1 MAKKR
6 LGDSLVET
14 GVITEDQLYEALR
27 EQKEAGEKLG
37 ETLIRMGFCTQAE
50 MIEVLGDQMGIPF
63 VKLDQ
68 TIIDKE
74 LFRLI
79 SKEIALKYKIMP
91 IIRFENIITIA
102 MVDPLDFFVIDELEF
117 QTGLDVSPAIA
128 LVDDIENAI
137 SKYYENERKL
147 DNYQYKEDANKKTN
161 EMKNLQKI
169 DLEEETNSPAIDLVN
184 TILKQAIDEKVSD
197 VHIEEEEEET
207 RVRFRIDGILHKVM
221 NPPKKL
227 EASIISRLKVMANLD
242 IAEKRIPQD
251 GRIELRYGKKEIDIR
266 ISTLPTI
273 FGEKIVMRLLDK
285 SNVMNSLEKL
295 GYSDLVLK
303 QFRELI
309 RKPYGIFLVTGP
321 TGSGK
326 TSTLYGALNE
336 INTMDKNI
344 VTLENPVEYQLK
356 IINQV
361 QINPNIN
368 LTFATGLRS
377 ILRQDPDI
385 VMVGE
390 IRDKETAEIA
400 IEAAMT
406 GHLVFSTLHTN
417 TASGAITRLID
428 MGIEPFLLA
437 SSLVGIIG
445 QRLVRKI
452 CNNCKEKIEL
462 DSEDLQRI
470 GFNRQEG
477 QEIYRGKGC
486 KVCKTT
492 GYSGR
497 TTIYELLIPDENIK
511 MKIKEGATSSEIEKI
526 AKDNGMIN
534 MREIGLEKVRK
545 GITTLEEI
553 ERVTQETI

>member
-1 MAKKR
+1 MEKKR
-6 LGDSLVET
+6 LGDCLIEADKM
-14 GVITEDQLYEALR
+14 TEDELKIALK
-27 EQKEAGEKLG
+27 EQKESGGKLG
-37 ETLIRMGFCTQAE
+37 EIVIKMGFCSQRDV
-50 MIEVLGDQMGIPF
+50 IEVLGEQMGIPF

-68 TIIDKE
+68 TIIDEE
-74 LFRLI
+74 LLELI
-79 SKEIALKYKIMP
+79 PKKIAKQYKVMP
-91 IIRFENIITIA
+91 IFKFENTITIA
-102 MVDPLDFFVIDELEF
+102 MVDPLDIFAIDELEF
-117 QTGLDVSPAIA
+117 QTGFEVSPSIA
-128 LVDDIENAI
+128 LEKDIEETI
-137 SKYYENERKL
+137 EKYYG
-147 DNYQYKEDANKKTN
+147 NYTKTLEDYKYKK
-161 EMKNLQKI
+161 KNTEEIEESKQSSKI
-169 DLEEETNSPAIDLVN
+169 NLEEETTSPAIDLVN
-184 TILKQAIDEKVSD
+184 TILKQAINEKVSD
-197 VHIEEEEEET
+197 IHIEEEENET

-227 EASIISRLKVMANLD
+227 ESSIISRLKVMANLD

-251 GRIELRYGKKEIDIR
+251 GRIELKYNKKEIDIR

-285 SNVMNSLEKL
+285 SNVMNSLEEL
-295 GYSDLVLK
+295 GYSDLILK
-303 QFRELI
+303 QFREVI

-326 TSTLYGALNE
+326 TSTLYGA
-336 INTMDKNI
+336 
-344 VTLENPVEYQLK
+344 
-356 IINQV
+356 NQV
-361 QINPNIN
+361 QINPNID

-452 CNNCKEKIEL
+452 CNNCKEKIEI
-462 DSEDLQRI
+462 DNNDLKKI
-470 GFNRQEG
+470 GFELMENE
-477 QEIYRGKGC
+477 EIYHGKGC
-486 KVCKTT
+486 KQCKNT
-492 GYSGR
+492 GYTGR
-497 TTIYELLIPDENIK
+497 TTIYELLIPNEELK
-511 MKIKEGATSSEIEKI
+511 TKIKNGASSAEIEKI
-526 AKDNGMIN
+526 AKKNGMRN
-534 MREIGLEKVRK
+534 MREIGIEKVIK